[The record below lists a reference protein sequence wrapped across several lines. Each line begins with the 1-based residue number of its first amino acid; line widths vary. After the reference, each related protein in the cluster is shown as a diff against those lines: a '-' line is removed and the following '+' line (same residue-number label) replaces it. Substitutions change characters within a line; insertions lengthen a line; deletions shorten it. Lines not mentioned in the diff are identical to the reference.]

1 MGRSQRPWGWACIWG
16 LALGVLFFSSY
27 NTVNSFTAQ
36 RSDVGAYVL
45 DWERH
50 IPFLAWTIV
59 PYWSIDFLYGI
70 ALFAS
75 RSKAELFRLG
85 KRLLAAQ
92 VICISGFLLWP
103 LRFSFERPH
112 SDGLFGAL
120 FDALA
125 GFDLP
130 YNQAPSLHICL
141 LVVLWRHY
149 SDLAGHNTWRWLSH
163 VWFALIG
170 VSVLTTWQH
179 HSIDLLTGL
188 WAGALCLLLVPDELA
203 SWRWRAGQAQRRR
216 LGLRYLLGAVLAA
229 AAGAALFP
237 AVTAWLFYWLAAAL
251 ALVSAIYLAG
261 EPAHFGK
268 QGARMP
274 WRSWMALGPYLL
286 AARLNAWLWTRK
298 LAVGNAVDDGVFLGR
313 QPDATQLQEHG
324 VRTLIDLCAELPAR
338 ATAPAYESHPQ
349 LDLLPPDAAVLAR
362 TAQAIDTARQLGP
375 VWVCCALGM
384 SRSAAAVVAW
394 LIRHRQHTLA
404 QALERVRAARPQVV
418 LSAPVLAALASLE
431 ARA

>member
-1 MGRSQRPWGWACIWG
+1 MQRPWGWACIWG

-45 DWERH
+45 AWERH

-103 LRFSFERPH
+103 LRFTFERPH

-149 SDLAGHNTWRWLSH
+149 SDLAGQRAWRWLSH

-188 WAGALCLLLVPDELA
+188 WAGALCLLLVPDQA
-203 SWRWRAGQAQRRR
+203 ARWRWLGDQPQRLR
-216 LGLRYLLGAVLAA
+216 LGVLYGAGALLAA
-229 AAGAALFP
+229 AAGAMLFP

-251 ALVSAIYLAG
+251 ALVGAIYLAG

-268 QGARMP
+268 QGKRMP

-298 LAVGNAVDDGVFLGR
+298 LPVGTVVDEGVFLGR
-313 QPDATQLQEHG
+313 QPDAAHLQAHG
-324 VRTLIDLCAELPAR
+324 VQTVIDLCAELPFR
-338 ATAPAYESHPQ
+338 AAVAAHASHPQ
-349 LDLLPPDAAVLAR
+349 LDLLPPDAESLAHV
-362 TAQAIDTARQLGP
+362 AQAIDTTRQQGP

-394 LIRHRQHTLA
+394 LIRHRQHTLE
-404 QALERVRAARPQVV
+404 QALARVRAARPQVV
-418 LSAPVLAALASLE
+418 LSAAALAALATLE
-431 ARA
+431 AQP